1 MVFFLL
7 PESLTAA
14 SRAAMANRPRPA
26 FSARALWEALNRP
39 RVGPLIHIRF
49 IFGLAS
55 AAFQGV
61 FALYAAARLGLD
73 AQGTGLV
80 LAYVGVLVVLVQG
93 VAIGRLTARFSE
105 SLLILWA
112 SALMAVSLAAW
123 ALVPSLPLLL
133 IVLIPLSLGT
143 GVLNTVI
150 SSALT
155 KSVYPEEIG
164 GTLGSGVLGRE
175 PVARD
180 RPIVGGI
187 AAGKPGAV
195 GARHLRRSAHDL
207 GHLLRLPATDHPAR
221 SAAADRAASR
231 LRTAKQARR
240 RNDS

>member
-1 MVFFLL
+1 
-7 PESLTAA
+7 
-14 SRAAMANRPRPA
+14 MANRPRPA

-150 SSALT
+150 NSALT
-155 KSVYPEEIG
+155 KSVYSEEIG
-164 GTLGSGVLGRE
+164 GTLGLAASAESLSRVIGPSLAALLLGSLG
-175 PVARD
+175 PWA
-180 RPIVGGI
+180 PGI
-187 AAGKPGAV
+187 FGAV
-195 GARHLRRSAHDL
+195 LMIWVTSFAYRRLITRPDPPLPSRGEPAAYGEAGA
-207 GHLLRLPATDHPAR
+207 
-221 SAAADRAASR
+221 
-231 LRTAKQARR
+231 
-240 RNDS
+240 